1 MGNVRALLLLLI
13 LPVLVSSSRFLLH
26 EARPLHSSITKQ
38 NMATAVRKGGGGGGG
53 HGGGR
58 GARGDSNGSSH
69 GYSNG
74 DSSSS
79 SPYGK
84 AIPLITEGSVLPK
97 SLGASSHKHKHN
109 SAHSGY
115 SFSIATVLIVSAFW
129 LDSLAC
135 LCSFSY

>member
-13 LPVLVSSSRFLLH
+13 LPVLFSSSRFLLH
-26 EARPLHSSITKQ
+26 EARPLHSSTTKE
-38 NMATAVRKGGGGGGG
+38 NMVAAVRKGSGRGGGGGA
-53 HGGGR
+53 H
-58 GARGDSNGSSH
+58 GDSNGSSH

-84 AIPLITEGSVLPK
+84 ATPLITEGAVIPK

-115 SFSIATVLIVSAFW
+115 SFSIAALLIISAFW

-135 LCSFSY
+135 LYSFSY